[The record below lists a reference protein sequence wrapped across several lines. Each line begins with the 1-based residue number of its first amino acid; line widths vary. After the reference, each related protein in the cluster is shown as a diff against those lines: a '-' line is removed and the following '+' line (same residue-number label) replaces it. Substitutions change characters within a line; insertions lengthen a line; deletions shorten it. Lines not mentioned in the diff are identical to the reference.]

1 MVHVQAAHMINIY
14 ELGFDATNNNHI
26 NNNNNNN
33 NNNTSNKI
41 ANKIINTNKIGK
53 LQNTS
58 HNLFQ
63 DDVLYK
69 FVAT

>member
-33 NNNTSNKI
+33 NNNTSNNI
-41 ANKIINTNKIGK
+41 AHKIINTNKIGEFWLNEVELK
-53 LQNTS
+53 SFNWEKK
-58 HNLFQ
+58 
-63 DDVLYK
+63 Y
-69 FVAT
+69 